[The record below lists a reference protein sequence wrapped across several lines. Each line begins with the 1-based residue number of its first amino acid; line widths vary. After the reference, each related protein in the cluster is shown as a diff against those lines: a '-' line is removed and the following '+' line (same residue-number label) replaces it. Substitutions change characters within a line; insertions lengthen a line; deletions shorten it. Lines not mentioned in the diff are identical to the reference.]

1 MGEKSDAS
9 SRDTHGF
16 GDNSNAVEILS
27 KAEHTKSN
35 PMIKTVAKKVELQR
49 STTKMQNQHMDP
61 ITEEDKAAE

>member
-9 SRDTHGF
+9 SRDTQGF

-35 PMIKTVAKKVELQR
+35 PMIKTVGKKADLQR
-49 STTKMQNQHMDP
+49 STTKMQNHLMEP